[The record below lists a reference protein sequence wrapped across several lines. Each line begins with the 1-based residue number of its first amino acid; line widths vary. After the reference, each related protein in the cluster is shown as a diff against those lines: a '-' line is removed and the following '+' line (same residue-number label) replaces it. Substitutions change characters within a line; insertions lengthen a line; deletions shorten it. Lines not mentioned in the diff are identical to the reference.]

1 MYPQVAV
8 CPLVLRKL
16 VCWWVGLCS
25 PQLVVW
31 PEVSQHCHIQAVRW
45 GQVLALMIQ
54 DVSCQERSCSWM
66 FPNMSDTGVFV
77 PRVSCSHSLPLQE
90 ILQGQQVDLAQAPI
104 KVLLLPWVLVH
115 MRFCVSPLR
124 VKSFSPSLVGL
135 LQLSPDGL
143 QSRMLWRLLFPV
155 L

>member
-1 MYPQVAV
+1 
-8 CPLVLRKL
+8 
-16 VCWWVGLCS
+16 
-25 PQLVVW
+25 
-31 PEVSQHCHIQAVRW
+31 
-45 GQVLALMIQ
+45 
-54 DVSCQERSCSWM
+54 
-66 FPNMSDTGVFV
+66 MSDTGVFV

-135 LQLSPDGL
+135 LQLSPTGL
-143 QSRMLWRLLFPV
+143 QSEMVWGLLFLV
-155 L
+155 LDLQTGVLTWGSTFSLWWENFCNIIILQFVDCASEDYGICLYGESTPPTSLVFISSLCL

>member
-1 MYPQVAV
+1 
-8 CPLVLRKL
+8 
-16 VCWWVGLCS
+16 
-25 PQLVVW
+25 
-31 PEVSQHCHIQAVRW
+31 
-45 GQVLALMIQ
+45 
-54 DVSCQERSCSWM
+54 
-66 FPNMSDTGVFV
+66 MSDTNVFV

-90 ILQGQQVDLAQAPI
+90 TLQGQQVDLAQAPI
-104 KVLLLPWVLVH
+104 KLLLLPWVLVH

-155 L
+155 LELGVAFRTLSAVGEPLQFNYSPMCEPPPWGV